1 MRKGFSLMELLVVMA
16 IIGMLSAVMIP
27 NLSGAQNRAKE
38 ASLRT
43 LLYNIQAETEGY
55 YLDNGFYPDGS
66 ALALAQLSLTLG
78 VKPYR
83 NPFTGRDYQGGDQA
97 GRVIYN
103 LESGTGV
110 YTLTAY
116 KKDGNTVLLELT
128 NN

>member
-1 MRKGFSLMELLVVMA
+1 MQKGFSLMELLVVMA

-38 ASLRT
+38 AALRT
-43 LLYNIQAETEGY
+43 LLYNVQAEVEGY
-55 YLDNGFYPDGS
+55 YLDNNFYPDS
-66 ALALAQLSLTLG
+66 ALLAQLSLTLG

-83 NPFTGRDYQGGDQA
+83 NPFTGRDYQAGDAA
-97 GRVIYN
+97 GRVVYEMNTGI
-103 LESGTGV
+103 GV